1 MPAIQALKTAVT
13 LARTEDTVVTGTT
26 RYDSKYN
33 GLVANAHELVPGLL
47 LAWIASLEKHGVTNV
62 ELSDCAVGGGPLWLQ
77 SYKVQHAGRWVDSVP
92 QSWGRQCGG
101 ASAEFGETV
110 SVVSF
115 VGLNRKFP
123 KRCRATSVS
132 NGDARPRRQ
141 AMVKSVAFTGRV
153 RADRAET
160 QLGATSA
167 STEASV
173 SDHTYCNIM
182 LGPTVGCKACSS
194 KKKRQSLARV
204 PNETGKVH
212 RGRGGSAG
220 ARDGGSTTSLVA
232 RSRNDDCC
240 ETRRSCN
247 GCVAGGEARL
257 EAADAQTA
265 AS

>member
-13 LARTEDTVVTGTT
+13 LARTEDTVVKGTT

-115 VGLNRKFP
+115 VGSESQVPEALQGDSLSQTVTRGPEGKRWSKALLSQVVCVPTEP
-123 KRCRATSVS
+123 KLSLVPPVPAQ
-132 NGDARPRRQ
+132 RQ
-141 AMVKSVAFTGRV
+141 VYPT
-153 RADRAET
+153 
-160 QLGATSA
+160 
-167 STEASV
+167 
-173 SDHTYCNIM
+173 I
-182 LGPTVGCKACSS
+182 PTVI
-194 KKKRQSLARV
+194 
-204 PNETGKVH
+204 
-212 RGRGGSAG
+212 
-220 ARDGGSTTSLVA
+220 
-232 RSRNDDCC
+232 
-240 ETRRSCN
+240 
-247 GCVAGGEARL
+247 
-257 EAADAQTA
+257 
-265 AS
+265 